1 MTREPA
7 ATLQV
12 DRATFASM
20 ATERLRDS
28 IVTGTLEA
36 GSQLSEV
43 DLARSYGVSRG
54 PVREAIK
61 RLAQEGLLRAEPRR
75 GVFVPLLT
83 DEDLADVYLARAAL
97 ETAALRLVIATP
109 TSRAVFETLN
119 KYVAEMAVAAS
130 TGDWEALA
138 GFDLEFHTAL
148 VTSAGSPRLQ
158 RMYSTLIYET
168 RRCPAALL
176 GSESRRDLVT
186 EHRKICDGIRDGDT
200 EQALAALE
208 KHFDAA
214 MVALTSTQGR
224 GALKTLRRSHD

>member
-1 MTREPA
+1 
-7 ATLQV
+7 
-12 DRATFASM
+12 
-20 ATERLRDS
+20 
-28 IVTGTLEA
+28 
-36 GSQLSEV
+36 
-43 DLARSYGVSRG
+43 
-54 PVREAIK
+54 
-61 RLAQEGLLRAEPRR
+61 
-75 GVFVPLLT
+75 
-83 DEDLADVYLARAAL
+83 
-97 ETAALRLVIATP
+97 
-109 TSRAVFETLN
+109 
-119 KYVAEMAVAAS
+119 MAVAAS

-148 VTSAGSPRLQ
+148 VTAAGSPRLQ